1 MPCHS
6 EQEKYHLIYMPLAE
20 RLPFSNKRGVRKYA
34 GIPCDPVKF
43 LIDCSPLD
51 PNTPFPVFKIM
62 INSTT
67 SNLSTTKTAVTCTN
81 CNLDN
86 LCIPKGLPR
95 SEVGELALLVNR
107 NNIRQKGEAIYH
119 AGSPFRGIIALR
131 SGSAKLLSFDQNG
144 NELVVDFILPG
155 ELLGFDGLSSQVH
168 NCTAIAL
175 ETVNYCHLPAYK
187 IEILAINTP
196 GLSQV
201 LLQRSCNQFDAQV
214 QKMMLSRRS
223 AEERVASFILHIS
236 DRLRMRGYSELEFR
250 LSMSREEIGNYLGI
264 AHETV
269 SRIIHLFQARELIE
283 VKSKQL
289 KITNKKG
296 LFDFYT
302 A

>member
-1 MPCHS
+1 M
-6 EQEKYHLIYMPLAE
+6 
-20 RLPFSNKRGVRKYA
+20 V
-34 GIPCDPVKF
+34 
-43 LIDCSPLD
+43 
-51 PNTPFPVFKIM
+51 
-62 INSTT
+62 NSAT
-67 SNLSTTKTAVTCTN
+67 STLSTTKTAVTCAN

-223 AEERVASFILHIS
+223 AEERVACFILHIS
-236 DRLRMRGYSELEFR
+236 DRLSLRGYSELEFR

-269 SRIIHLFQARELIE
+269 SRIIHLFQARKLIE

-289 KITNKKG
+289 KITDKKG
-296 LFDFYT
+296 LFSFYAT
-302 A
+302 

>member
-1 MPCHS
+1 
-6 EQEKYHLIYMPLAE
+6 
-20 RLPFSNKRGVRKYA
+20 
-34 GIPCDPVKF
+34 
-43 LIDCSPLD
+43 
-51 PNTPFPVFKIM
+51 M
-62 INSTT
+62 INPTT
-67 SNLSTTKTAVTCTN
+67 SESSTTKKAVTCEN

-131 SGSAKLLSFDQNG
+131 SGSAKLLSFDEHG

-155 ELLGFDGLSSQVH
+155 ELLGFDGLSTQVH

-187 IEILAINTP
+187 IEIMTVNTP

-214 QKMMLSRRS
+214 QKMMVSRRT
-223 AEERVASFILHIS
+223 AEERVACFLLHIS
-236 DRLRMRGYSELEFR
+236 DRLRMRGYSEMEFR

-269 SRIIHLFQARELIE
+269 SRIIHLFQARKMIE
-283 VKSKQL
+283 VKSKHL
-289 KITNKKG
+289 KITNKNA
-296 LFDFYT
+296 LTNFRSS
-302 A
+302 